1 MQDDISYFNALGLMD
16 LLLADKTTGAN
27 ILWATDDYQN
37 YGDGY
42 HAKDSI
48 CLDALLSHPQNGIT
62 FEKTK

>member
-27 ILWATDDYQN
+27 ILWATDDYQS

-48 CLDALLSHPQNGIT
+48 WLDALLSHPQNGIT